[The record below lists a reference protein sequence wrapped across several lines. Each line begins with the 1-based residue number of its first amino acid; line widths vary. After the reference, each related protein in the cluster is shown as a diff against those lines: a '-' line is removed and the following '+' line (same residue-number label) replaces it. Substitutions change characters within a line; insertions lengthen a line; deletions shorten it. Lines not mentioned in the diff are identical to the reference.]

1 MPRKHGHDD
10 HCRELHRA
18 LDHAKSM
25 LRSAPMR
32 DTLGGDPH
40 TAVMELHS
48 EEEQALTAEIAS
60 IEQAL
65 REHGCTVRAI
75 KLV

>member
-18 LDHAKSM
+18 LQHAKAM
-25 LRSAPMR
+25 LHSAPVR
-32 DTLGGDPH
+32 DTLSNDPATAIFELRSEQEH
-40 TAVMELHS
+40 T
-48 EEEQALTAEIAS
+48 LTAEIAS

-75 KLV
+75 KLF

>member
-1 MPRKHGHDD
+1 M
-10 HCRELHRA
+10 LH
-18 LDHAKSM
+18 
-25 LRSAPMR
+25 SAPVR
-32 DTLGGDPH
+32 DTLGTDPA
-40 TAVMELHS
+40 TAVLGLRS
-48 EEEQALTAEIAS
+48 EQEQALTAEIAS